1 MIKDFGKFSLE
12 TKQIQEGDGYPD
24 WLIGSYVTRSVS
36 EDGEYWTDIY
46 STFSTFNGPF
56 FIESDYAHYA
66 VVEADGRIRMSYRDP
81 SAVANNNGDRIIAS
95 EEPFTIE
102 DYYDFATGK
111 VYTPE
116 IDETYFVRAG
126 DLWDRVTDEEAE
138 QIEAAIAT
146 QPIRIQNIFRART
159 EYHSNHELF
168 PLLTEIAETLFGQ
181 ERASEILAPST

>member
-116 IDETYFVRAG
+116 IDETYFC
-126 DLWDRVTDEEAE
+126 
-138 QIEAAIAT
+138 
-146 QPIRIQNIFRART
+146 
-159 EYHSNHELF
+159 
-168 PLLTEIAETLFGQ
+168 LLYT
-181 ERASEILAPST
+181 SPSPRD

>member
-81 SAVANNNGDRIIAS
+81 SCLL
-95 EEPFTIE
+95 
-102 DYYDFATGK
+102 
-111 VYTPE
+111 YTS
-116 IDETYFVRAG
+116 DA
-126 DLWDRVTDEEAE
+126 
-138 QIEAAIAT
+138 AAIC
-146 QPIRIQNIFRART
+146 
-159 EYHSNHELF
+159 SV
-168 PLLTEIAETLFGQ
+168 
-181 ERASEILAPST
+181 